1 VGEHHAEFVLFKDFE
16 PSPST
21 LPCCGCEVLDS
32 NEPMSMLDM
41 TLNDLS
47 SFDCTLFEGSGLDG
61 VMVDSLPPSI
71 IKDRPDDVDEG
82 YVSDSC
88 RCITL
93 MMSMPPMSGGV
104 HELDLDFELEFGSFD
119 GDGRR
124 MTVLLDPSLWRTFMF
139 MKDLN
144 PKILRWILL
153 MHSLTS
159 RSAIKDKGCMV

>member
-1 VGEHHAEFVLFKDFE
+1 MGEQHAEFALFKDFE
-16 PSPST
+16 PSPLT
-21 LPCCGCEVLDS
+21 LSCYGCEVVDS
-32 NEPMSMLDM
+32 DEPMSMLKI
-41 TLNDLS
+41 TQNDPSRIDYAL
-47 SFDCTLFEGSGLDG
+47 CAGSGLDG